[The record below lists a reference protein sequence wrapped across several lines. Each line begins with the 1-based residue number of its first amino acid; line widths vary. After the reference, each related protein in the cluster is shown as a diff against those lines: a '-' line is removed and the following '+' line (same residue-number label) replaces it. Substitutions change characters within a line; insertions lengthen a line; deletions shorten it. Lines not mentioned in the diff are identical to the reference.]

1 MSDDERFIAVTSGI
15 LAAAYWGGWL
25 SIATG
30 TNRLARPAWRV
41 VAVIGMVLVSLAVVF
56 IALVTR
62 ADPQVRSSTGYV
74 VLFLGVAAVTLA
86 AAGVVGWALGLP
98 VLDGFVRDRNRAIG
112 WAVGGLWL
120 GTGLVNAGANIGRGD
135 TIYTTLGPLALA
147 LGALLALAVILAAM
161 TGRFRAIRLDR
172 DTPAGV
178 RVGGL
183 FIAWGAILGRAVAGD
198 WESTRQTWE
207 DFFAYGR
214 PVLLLLIAAVP
225 VEWALRPTVRR
236 PRTGWAMGFVP
247 AAAYLGAA
255 AASVVFL

>member
-1 MSDDERFIAVTSGI
+1 MSDDEFLIAVTSGI
-15 LAAAYWGGWL
+15 LALAYWGGWL
-25 SIATG
+25 TIATG

-41 VAVIGMVLVSLAVVF
+41 VAVIGTVLGSLAVVF
-56 IALVTR
+56 VTLVTR
-62 ADPQVRSSTGYV
+62 ADPQVRSSAGYV
-74 VLFLGVAAVTLA
+74 VLFLAVAAVTLA

-98 VLDGFVRDRNRAIG
+98 VLDGFVRDRNQAIG
-112 WAVGGLWL
+112 WAVASLWL

-147 LGALLALAVILAAM
+147 LAALLVLVAILSAV

-172 DTPAGV
+172 DTLAGV
-178 RVGGL
+178 RVGAL
-183 FIAWGAILGRAVAGD
+183 FIAWGLILGRAVAGD
-198 WESTRQTWE
+198 WESTRRTWE
-207 DFFAYGR
+207 DFFAYGW
-214 PVLLLLIAAVP
+214 PVLVLWIAAVP

-236 PRTGWAMGFVP
+236 PQTSWAMGFVP